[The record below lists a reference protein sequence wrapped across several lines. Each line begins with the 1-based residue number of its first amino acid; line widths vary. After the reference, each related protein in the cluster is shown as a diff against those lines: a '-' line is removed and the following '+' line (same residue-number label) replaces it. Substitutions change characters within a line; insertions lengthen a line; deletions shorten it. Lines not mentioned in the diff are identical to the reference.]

1 MSNPVQP
8 LWQPTE
14 EAIAATQMDQFRRR
28 VNENHQQSLAD
39 YAALYQWSVDNRE
52 AFWSEL
58 WDFGE
63 VVASARGERVLGKD
77 TMPGAEWFPDA
88 KLNFAEN
95 LLRFRDDRVAL
106 IERLENGGRR
116 QLTYAQ
122 LFERVERLASALVG
136 VGVGKGDRVAGFM
149 PNIIDTVVAM
159 LATTSLGA
167 IWTSC
172 SPDFGINGVLDRF
185 GQVEPKVL
193 FACEG
198 YFYNGKTI
206 DSLPR
211 LAQIVEQIESIEQLV
226 VVPVARDA
234 VHTADAIADLDR
246 ATTLDAFIETAP
258 ARALTFE
265 QTEFNHPL
273 YIMYSSGTTGVP
285 KCIVH
290 GVGGTLLQHIKEH
303 RLHTDISRDDTLFYF
318 TTCGWMM
325 WNWLVSGLACG
336 ATLVLYDGSPFY
348 PAAQCLWDMADEEN
362 ISVFGTSAKYIAAL
376 EKAGCKPRES
386 HKLERLRAV
395 LSTGSPLAHEGF
407 RYVYRDIKS
416 DVCLSSISGGTDI
429 VSCFALGNPALP
441 VYPGE
446 LQCRGLG
453 MAVEVWNDD
462 GKPVLEDKGELV
474 CASSFPCMPIGFWN
488 DPDGSK
494 YHGAYFDNWPGVWA
508 HGDYAE
514 ITEHGGVIIY
524 GRSDAVLNPGGVRI
538 GTAEIY
544 RQVEKVEEVLDSIC
558 IGQEWR
564 DDVRVVLF
572 VVLREGLRLDDELTQ
587 KIRTTIRANTT
598 PRHVPAKV
606 IQVADIPRTISG
618 KIVELAVR
626 NVVHGKPVKN
636 QEALANPEALK
647 LYENLEA
654 LAGE

>member
-1 MSNPVQP
+1 MSNQAQP
-8 LWQPTE
+8 LWQPTA
-14 EAIAATQMDQFRRR
+14 EAIAATQMDAFRRHI
-28 VNENHQQSLAD
+28 NEKFALQLAD
-39 YAALYQWSVDNRE
+39 YADLYQWSVDERE
-52 AFWSEL
+52 HFWAEL
-58 WDFGE
+58 WDVAG
-63 VVASARGERVLGKD
+63 VVAETRGERVLGAD
-77 TMPGAEWFPDA
+77 VMPGAEWFPGA
-88 KLNFAEN
+88 RLNFAEN
-95 LLRFRDDRVAL
+95 LLRYRDDKVAL
-106 IERLENGGRR
+106 VERLENGSRR
-116 QLTYAQ
+116 QLTYAE
-122 LFERVERLASALVG
+122 LFARVGNLASALESAG
-136 VGVGKGDRVAGFM
+136 VARGDRVAGFM

-185 GQVEPKVL
+185 GQVQPKIL

-211 LAQIVEQIESIEQLV
+211 LEEIVAQIDSIEKLV
-226 VVPVARDA
+226 VVPVARSAAETAEAISALERA
-234 VHTADAIADLDR
+234 VVLDGF
-246 ATTLDAFIETAP
+246 LETAP
-258 ARALTFE
+258 ARELTFV

-290 GVGGTLLQHIKEH
+290 GVGGTLLQHLKEH
-303 RLHTDISRDDTLFYF
+303 QLHTDMRREDTLFYF

-336 ATLVLYDGSPFY
+336 ATLVLFDGSPFY
-348 PAAQCLWDMADEEN
+348 PKAQSLWDMADEEG

-376 EKAGCKPRES
+376 EKDGCKPRES
-386 HKLERLRAV
+386 HKLDKLRAV

-407 RYVYRDIKS
+407 RYVYRDIKE

-429 VSCFALGNPALP
+429 ISCFALGNPTLP
-441 VYPGE
+441 VYAGE

-462 GKPVLEDKGELV
+462 GKAVTQEKGELV
-474 CASSFPCMPIGFWN
+474 CAKSFPCMPISFWN

-494 YHGAYFDNWPGVWA
+494 YHGAYFDSWPGVWA

-514 ITEHGGVIIY
+514 ITGHGGVVIY

-558 IGQEWR
+558 IGQEWG

-572 VVLREGLRLDDELTQ
+572 VVLREGLALDDELTQ

-636 QEALANPEALK
+636 QEALANPQALA
-647 LYENLEA
+647 LFENLEE
-654 LAGE
+654 LQS

>member
-1 MSNPVQP
+1 MSNQAQP
-8 LWQPTE
+8 LWQPSA
-14 EAIAATQMDQFRRR
+14 EAVAATQMDEFRRY
-28 VNENHQQSLAD
+28 VNDRYSQQLAD
-39 YAALYQWSVDNRE
+39 YGDLYQWSVEARE
-52 AFWSEL
+52 DFWSAL
-58 WDFGE
+58 WNFTG
-63 VVASARGERVLGKD
+63 VVASARGDQVLGAD
-77 TMPGAEWFPDA
+77 EMPGAEWFPDA

-95 LLRFRDDRVAL
+95 LLRYRDDRVAL
-106 IERLENGGRR
+106 IQRLESGSRR
-116 QLTYAQ
+116 QLTYAELYQ
-122 LFERVERLASALVG
+122 RVTELASALAAAG
-136 VGVGKGDRVAGFM
+136 VEKGDRVAGFM
-149 PNIIDTVVAM
+149 PNIIDTAVAM

-211 LAQIVEQIESIEQLV
+211 LEQIVAQIESIKTMV
-226 VVPVARDA
+226 VVPVARSAEETAAAISALPKA
-234 VHTADAIADLDR
+234 VALQDFVAA
-246 ATTLDAFIETAP
+246 AP
-258 ARALTFE
+258 ARELSFE
-265 QTEFNHPL
+265 QTDFNHPL

-290 GVGGTLLQHIKEH
+290 GVGGTLLQHLKEH
-303 RLHTDISRDDTLFYF
+303 RLHTDIRRDDTLFYF

-336 ATLVLYDGSPFY
+336 ATLVLFDGSPFY
-348 PAAQCLWDMADEEN
+348 PAAQTLWDMADEEN
-362 ISVFGTSAKYIAAL
+362 ISVFGTSAKYLAAL

-386 HKLERLRAV
+386 HNLDKLRAV

-441 VYPGE
+441 VYAGE

-462 GKPVLEDKGELV
+462 GQPVLQDKGELV
-474 CASSFPCMPIGFWN
+474 CSKSFPCMPIGFWN

-494 YHGAYFDNWPGVWA
+494 YHSAYFENWPGVWA

-514 ITEHGGVIIY
+514 ITGHGGVIIY

-544 RQVEKVEEVLDSIC
+544 RQVEKVEEVLDSVC

-572 VVLREGLRLDDELTQ
+572 VVLRQGLELDDDLTQ

-647 LYENLEA
+647 LFENLEQ
-654 LAGE
+654 LAD